1 MENRTEENIQ
11 LGHRIKMIR
20 KKLGLTLKEFGEKM
34 TPEASESI
42 VSRWERGINK
52 PNSVRLITIAN
63 LGECSTTYLL
73 TGVKT
78 YRDLSNEEKELM
90 AKEFNV
96 NRFKKNREMRETLE
110 DQYANIDFQNIDAR
124 EILFLNESMKFIS
137 DYEIEQ
143 VEEMFLIMRSLR
155 EIKERR
161 KEGLI
166 NNLQLQ
172 KERDGMVEALN
183 NIINQI
189 K

>member
-1 MENRTEENIQ
+1 MGNSLDVGQ
-11 LGHRIKMIR
+11 RIKNIR
-20 KKLGLTLKEFGEKM
+20 ISLGDNMEEFGKRINPSVTKGTVSNWEKGKY
-34 TPEASESI
+34 I
-42 VSRWERGINK
+42 
-52 PNSVRLITIAN
+52 PNPVRLLQIAN
-63 LGECSTTYLL
+63 IGNCTTTFLT
-73 TGVKT
+73 TGVRT
-78 YRDLSNEEKELM
+78 YGDLSDEEKEIM